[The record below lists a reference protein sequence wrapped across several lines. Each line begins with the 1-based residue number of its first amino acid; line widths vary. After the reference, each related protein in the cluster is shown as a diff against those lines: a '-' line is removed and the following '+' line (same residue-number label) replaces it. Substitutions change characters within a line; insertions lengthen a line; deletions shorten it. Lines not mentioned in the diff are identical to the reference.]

1 MADVH
6 LTVSLAL
13 NWILFLALFPA
24 TFVWWRRA
32 YRIIVRRDYSEVAL
46 KGGEPPPD
54 AERWAPYTAAVNLV
68 AGTLTAYTIYGVMV
82 EAFPFERW
90 TAIAGTTIWLKLLL
104 DFAISRHAHWRAK
117 QAQQGR
123 SAPRAPSD

>member
-1 MADVH
+1 MADLY

-24 TFVWWRRA
+24 TFVWWRRVW
-32 YRIIVRRDYSEVAL
+32 RIIVRQDYSEVAL
-46 KGGEPPPD
+46 KRGEPPPD

-68 AGTLTAYTIYGVMV
+68 AGTLTAYTIYAVVV
-82 EAFPFERW
+82 EAAPFERW
-90 TAIAGTTIWLKLLL
+90 TAIAGTTIWLKLIL

-117 QAQQGR
+117 QVQKA
-123 SAPRAPSD
+123 ACAPSEPNG

>member
-24 TFVWWRRA
+24 TFVWLRRA
-32 YRIIVRRDYSEVAL
+32 YRIIVRHDYSEVAL

-68 AGTLTAYTIYGVMV
+68 AGAVTAYVIYGVV
-82 EAFPFERW
+82 VLALPFETW
-90 TAIAGTTIWLKLLL
+90 TAIAGTTIWLKLIL
-104 DFAISRHAHWRAK
+104 DFALSRHAHWRAK
-117 QAQQGR
+117 QAQQ
-123 SAPRAPSD
+123 AARAPNVPND

>member
-32 YRIIVRRDYSEVAL
+32 WRIIVRQDYSEVAL
-46 KGGEPPPD
+46 KRGEPPPD

-68 AGTLTAYTIYGVMV
+68 AGTLTAYTIYAVVV
-82 EAFPFERW
+82 EAAPFERW
-90 TAIAGTTIWLKLLL
+90 TAIAGTTIWLKLIL
-104 DFAISRHAHWRAK
+104 DFAISRHAHWRVK
-117 QAQQGR
+117 QAQR
-123 SAPRAPSD
+123 AERAPTEPNG

>member
-32 YRIIVRRDYSEVAL
+32 WRIIVRQDYREVAL

-54 AERWAPYTAAVNLV
+54 SERWAPYTAAVNLV
-68 AGTLTAYTIYGVMV
+68 AGTLTAYTIYAVV
-82 EAFPFERW
+82 VQAAPFEQW
-90 TAIAGTTIWLKLLL
+90 TAIAGTTIWLKLIL

-117 QAQQGR
+117 QAQQAARVPNEPNG
-123 SAPRAPSD
+123 